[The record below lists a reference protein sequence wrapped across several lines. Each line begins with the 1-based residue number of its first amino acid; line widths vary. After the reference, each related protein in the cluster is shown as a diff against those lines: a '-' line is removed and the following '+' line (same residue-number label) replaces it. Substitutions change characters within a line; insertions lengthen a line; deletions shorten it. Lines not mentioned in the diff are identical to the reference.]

1 MESLGNILAILGTI
15 FAFVS
20 ALGLAFSRQDDNEV
34 SAGQWV
40 DVFLLGGLLSF
51 IFGFSRGVS
60 DAFRDRSSSSFI
72 LVVLFIIS
80 ILVLIVGTWLN

>member
-1 MESLGNILAILGTI
+1 MESLGNILIILGAI

-20 ALGLAFSRQDDNEV
+20 AVGLAFSRQDHDRC

-40 DVFLLGGLLSF
+40 DIFLLGGFFSF
-51 IFGFSRGVS
+51 IFGFSKGIS

-72 LVVLFIIS
+72 LAVLFIIS
-80 ILVLIVGTWLN
+80 ILFLTVGIWLN

>member
-1 MESLGNILAILGTI
+1 MESLGNILAILGAI

-20 ALGLAFSRQDDNEV
+20 ALGLAFSRQDDDDV

-40 DVFLLGGLLSF
+40 DVFLLGGLFSF
-51 IFGFSRGVS
+51 IFGFSRGIS

-72 LVVLFIIS
+72 LAVLFIIS
-80 ILVLIVGTWLN
+80 ILVLSVGIWLN